1 MGEFLPRRRKGAHGG
16 LTPGNPR
23 DRLRRGTSPA
33 LAADPAAGP
42 RRGRARGDVDLG
54 YRRSPSPVLAPA
66 LVADPAFLGWRLATL
81 TTSVGFLGVLVFLPS
96 YLQTAS
102 GLSPAVAGV
111 AMLLLTAPVLVAP
124 MGTAALVNRGVPAA
138 PLIIAAL
145 ALVTG
150 GNLGLV
156 FLAPENTIAVTAL
169 PLLVI
174 GAGMGMSFG
183 IADGQAMA
191 VVPPDAVGAAA
202 GFLNTLRGAAEALV
216 IAAFSAALIGFLGL
230 RLGDTEHAGRVAS
243 GHRSPDG
250 AVREV
255 EALTWSWH
263 MTQVGVA
270 LFCLV
275 LSVVVGCLIL
285 RGREKSA
292 P

>member
-1 MGEFLPRRRKGAHGG
+1 MVDTGASGADNTRRR
-16 LTPGNPR
+16 LS
-23 DRLRRGTSPA
+23 RRGLLALLGGA
-33 LAADPAAGP
+33 LALVAFG
-42 RRGRARGDVDLG
+42 GVQ
-54 YRRSPSPVLAPA
+54 RRSPSPVLAPA
-66 LVADPAFLGWRLATL
+66 LMANRAFMGWSLATL

-96 YLQTAS
+96 YLQTA
-102 GLSPAVAGV
+102 GELSPAAAGV

-145 ALVTG
+145 VSVTG

-156 FLAPENTIAVTAL
+156 FLAPENTIAVAAL
-169 PLLVI
+169 PLLII
-174 GAGMGMSFG
+174 GIGMGMSFG

-191 VVPPDAVGAAA
+191 VVPPDAVGTAA

-216 IAAFSAALIGFLGL
+216 IAVFSAALIGFMGL

-243 GHRSPDG
+243 GHLSPGDT
-250 AVREV
+250 VREV
-255 EALTWSWH
+255 EVLTWSWH

-270 LFCLV
+270 LFCLM
-275 LSVVVGCLIL
+275 LSVVVGFLIL